1 MTKAQIELLKK
12 CIYALRTAEYK
23 NEEVVEVGKINGVD
37 PRTAQSL
44 LDAGLLVTDWPSYA
58 NEHTN
63 THVRFPT
70 AEEMEEW
77 AKGD

>member
-1 MTKAQIELLKK
+1 MTKSQIELLKK

-23 NEEVVEVGKINGVD
+23 NEELVEVGKINGVD

-44 LDAGLLVTDWPSYA
+44 IDAGILTTDMPSYTT
-58 NEHTN
+58 EFTN

-70 AEEMEEW
+70 ENEMEDW